1 MSFTD
6 NVHIVL
12 WDFDGVIMDS
22 NSIRSHGF
30 EYVLDGYPINEVRQL
45 LKFHHENGGL
55 SRYVKFRYFF
65 EEIRNEHLSE
75 GQLADLCSEFSKIM
89 LEKLIDKNLLIKE
102 TVDFIQNNY
111 SRYKMH
117 VVSGS
122 DEQELKIICQQ
133 LHLDRYFKSIHG
145 SPVPKKELVRDLM
158 KKYPKERLNTV
169 LVGDSINDYEAAKE
183 NNLRFYGYNNP
194 SLKNLDHY
202 IEKFS

>member
-75 GQLADLCSEFSKIM
+75 GQLAGLCSEFSKIM

-158 KKYPKERLNTV
+158 KRYPEERLNTV